1 MRLNKKL
8 TTLLAG
14 LVCYGLSATAAQ
26 AVMIDEVTINEKGD
40 AGEALDTAQ
49 DTTGTGA
56 LLKSITGTMADLVDL
71 GPDDIDLYKISIFD
85 PGLFSVTVD
94 AALTED
100 NDPDLWLFNALG
112 KVVLYDDCNKPDGDA
127 CSNPDMPQFDDGDL
141 SGVGGDLGMYFLG
154 ISLFYTNPD
163 DVSDVSPTLT
173 TGWFRDAQ
181 VAVVQTGQYTLN
193 LTGVEAAPAAVPE
206 PGTLALFGLG
216 LAGMGLA
223 RRRMK
228 A

>member
-1 MRLNKKL
+1 MLLNKKL
-8 TTLLAG
+8 TGLLAG

-26 AVMIDEVTINEKGD
+26 AIMIDEVTINEKGD

-56 LLKSITGTMADLVDL
+56 LLTSITGILDDLGEAL
-71 GPDDIDLYKISIFD
+71 GPDDVDFYQIRIFD
-85 PGLFSVTVD
+85 PSLFSVTVS
-94 AALTED
+94 AELTQP
-100 NDPDLWLFNALG
+100 NDPDLWLFDAVG
-112 KVVLYDDCNKPDGDA
+112 KVVLYDDCSLPDDVNCPTLPG
-127 CSNPDMPQFDDGDL
+127 MPGFGAGEL
-141 SGVGGDLGMYFLG
+141 SGDLGVYFLG
-154 ISLFYTNPD
+154 ISLFYTNPENID
-163 DVSDVSPTLT
+163 APQTLAD
-173 TGWFRDAQ
+173 GWFRDGEPL
-181 VAVVQTGQYTLN
+181 QTGSYTLS
-193 LTGVEAAPAAVPE
+193 LTGVETAPRAVPE